1 VYTDADVFYNGREI
15 PYVWRNRALQLTSID
30 DITTSHRHIF
40 LSPHLDDVVYS
51 CGGTLGVQVSSG
63 LRPLVITI
71 FSGLPPKGTNLSPF
85 ALQLHRKW
93 GADLNKEPGQIVEL
107 RRQEDAAALDY
118 LQVDY
123 LWLDFPE
130 AIYRGNPAQ
139 YTSKEQIIGGDIHPA
154 DQSIDQQ
161 LAELLL
167 NLQSRLPDT
176 VWYAPLGI
184 GRHVDHQLVCS
195 AADRL
200 IQRGA
205 KVYFYE
211 DFPYV
216 TRDDT
221 LQTRTEELGSAFEPN
236 FVEMSEYL
244 PVRQEAAAAY
254 ASQITTNFSDKDAMF
269 RLIDRYTHNI
279 RPVETVRLER
289 YWVTR

>member
-1 VYTDADVFYNGREI
+1 
-15 PYVWRNRALQLTSID
+15 
-30 DITTSHRHIF
+30 
-40 LSPHLDDVVYS
+40 
-51 CGGTLGVQVSSG
+51 
-63 LRPLVITI
+63 VITI
-71 FSGLPPKGTNLSPF
+71 FGGLPPAHTNLSEF
-85 ALQLHRKW
+85 ALQHHRRW
-93 GADLNKEPGQIVEL
+93 GADLAKEPSHMVEV

-118 LQVDY
+118 LQADY
-123 LWLDFPE
+123 LWLDFLE

-139 YTSKEQIIGGDIHPA
+139 YTSEEQIIGGDIHPA
-154 DQSIDQQ
+154 DQIIDRQ
-161 LAELLL
+161 LAKILLD
-167 NLQSRLPDT
+167 LQARLPDT

-184 GRHVDHQLVCS
+184 GRHVDHQLACS

-200 IQRGA
+200 VQRGA

-216 TRDDT
+216 TRNSA
-221 LQTRTEELGSAFEPN
+221 LQIRKEELGTNFEPN

-254 ASQITTNFSDKDAMF
+254 TSQIRNNFSNKDAMF
-269 RLIDRYTHNI
+269 QLIDRYSHNI

>member
-1 VYTDADVFYNGREI
+1 M
-15 PYVWRNRALQLTSID
+15 QLRSID

-40 LSPHLDDVVYS
+40 LSPHLDDVAYA
-51 CGGTLGVQVSSG
+51 CGGTIGVQVSSG

-71 FSGLPPKGTNLSPF
+71 FAGIPSASTSLSDF
-85 ALQLHRKW
+85 ALQQHRRW
-93 GADLNKEPGQIVEL
+93 GADLTKEPGNIVEV
-107 RRQEDAAALDY
+107 RRREDAAALDY
-118 LQVDY
+118 LQADY

-139 YTSKEQIIGGDIHPA
+139 YTSDEQLMGGDVQPA
-154 DQSIDQQ
+154 DQVIDRQ

-167 NLQSRLPDT
+167 NLQSRLPDAA
-176 VWYAPLGI
+176 WYAPLGI

-200 IQRGA
+200 VQRGA

-216 TRDDT
+216 THDGA
-221 LQTRTEELGSAFEPN
+221 LQARIEELGSNFEPN

-254 ASQITTNFSDKDAMF
+254 ATQTNNNFGDKDTLF
-269 RLIDRYTHNI
+269 QLIDRYSHNI

-289 YWVTR
+289 YWSTR

>member
-1 VYTDADVFYNGREI
+1 V
-15 PYVWRNRALQLTSID
+15 
-30 DITTSHRHIF
+30 ITTFAGI
-40 LSPHLDDVVYS
+40 
-51 CGGTLGVQVSSG
+51 
-63 LRPLVITI
+63 
-71 FSGLPPKGTNLSPF
+71 PPANINLSPF
-85 ALQLHRKW
+85 ALQLYRRW
-93 GADLNKEPGQIVEL
+93 GADLTKGPGHIVEL

-118 LQVDY
+118 LQADY
-123 LWLDFPE
+123 LWLDFLD

-139 YTSKEQIIGGDIHPA
+139 YTSEEQVIGGPVHPA
-154 DQSIDQQ
+154 DQSIDRQ

-167 NLQSRLPDT
+167 DLQSRLPDA

-200 IQRGA
+200 AQRGA

-216 TRDDT
+216 TRDNA
-221 LQTRTEELGSAFEPN
+221 LQTRKKELGSNFEPN

-254 ASQITTNFSDKDAMF
+254 ASQITNNFSDKDAMF
-269 RLIDRYTHNI
+269 RLIDRYSHNI

-289 YWVTR
+289 YWTAR

>member
-1 VYTDADVFYNGREI
+1 LE
-15 PYVWRNRALQLTSID
+15 LTSID
-30 DITTSHRHIF
+30 DITRRHRHIF

-51 CGGTLGVQVSSG
+51 CGGTIGVQVSSG
-63 LRPLVITI
+63 LYPLVITVFGGI
-71 FSGLPPKGTNLSPF
+71 PPANTKLSAF
-85 ALQLHRKW
+85 ALQHHRRW
-93 GADLNKEPGQIVEL
+93 GADLTKEPGDIIKV

-118 LQVDY
+118 LQADY

-139 YTSKEQIIGGDIHPA
+139 YTSEEQILGGKIHPA
-154 DQSIDQQ
+154 DQTIDRQ
-161 LAELLL
+161 LAEILLD
-167 NLQSRLPDT
+167 LQSRLPDA

-200 IQRGA
+200 VQRGT

-216 TRDDT
+216 TRDGA
-221 LQTRTEELGSAFEPN
+221 LQIRTEELGSNFEPN

-254 ASQITTNFSDKDAMF
+254 ASQITNNFSDKDAMF
-269 RLIDRYTHNI
+269 RLIDHYTHNI
-279 RPVETVRLER
+279 RPVETVHLER
-289 YWVTR
+289 YWTPR

>member
-1 VYTDADVFYNGREI
+1 MLLL
-15 PYVWRNRALQLTSID
+15 WRTRALQLTSID

-51 CGGTLGVQVSSG
+51 CGGTIGVQVSSG
-63 LRPLVITI
+63 LRPLVITVFGGI
-71 FSGLPPKGTNLSPF
+71 PSANAPLSEF
-85 ALQLHRKW
+85 ALQQHRGW
-93 GADLNKEPGQIVEL
+93 GADLTKEPGNIVER

-118 LQVDY
+118 LQADY

-139 YTSKEQIIGGDIHPA
+139 YTNVKQLIGGDVHPA
-154 DQSIDQQ
+154 DQVIDRQ

-167 NLQSRLPDT
+167 DLQSRLPDAA
-176 VWYAPLGI
+176 WYAPLGI

-200 IQRGA
+200 IQHGA

-216 TRDDT
+216 TRDGA
-221 LQTRTEELGSAFEPN
+221 LQARMKELGSNFEPN

-254 ASQITTNFSDKDAMF
+254 ATQIINNFGDKDTMF
-269 RLIDRYTHNI
+269 QLIDRYSHNI

-289 YWVTR
+289 YWTAR

>member
-1 VYTDADVFYNGREI
+1 MQCNCIA
-15 PYVWRNRALQLTSID
+15 Q
-30 DITTSHRHIF
+30 
-40 LSPHLDDVVYS
+40 
-51 CGGTLGVQVSSG
+51 
-63 LRPLVITI
+63 
-71 FSGLPPKGTNLSPF
+71 
-85 ALQLHRKW
+85 W
-93 GADLNKEPGQIVEL
+93 GADLNKEPGDVVEL

-139 YTSKEQIIGGDIHPA
+139 YTSQEQIIGGDVHPA
-154 DQSIDQQ
+154 DQIVDQQ
-161 LAELLL
+161 LAEILLD
-167 NLQSRLPDT
+167 LQSRLPDT

-216 TRDDT
+216 TRDRA
-221 LQTRTEELGSAFEPN
+221 LQTRKEELGSDFEPN

-244 PVRQEAAAAY
+244 PVRQEAAGVY
-254 ASQITTNFSDKDAMF
+254 ASQITTNFSDQDAMF
-269 RLIDRYTHNI
+269 QLIDRYSHNI

-289 YWVTR
+289 YWVAR